1 MTTKANVASSS
12 SSSLS
17 GTVWYE
23 DPMVLLD
30 ADEMWNIVPS
40 GHEDTTSQTNAIMR
54 FALYFTVILVLV
66 RRSVDALFALVVAGA
81 FTYVLHRSHEDE
93 DAHREELMERLDV
106 QKTRPGESAS
116 GEAACVRPTRDNPFM
131 NVMLTDLKDFP
142 NRPSACHPN
151 HKAVKK
157 NIDKHFSHNLF
168 RDVDD
173 AFGRSTSSR
182 QFYTMPSTTVPNDRD
197 ALARW
202 LYQTPPTCKEGN
214 LERCTSSLY
223 TPPMMM

>member
-1 MTTKANVASSS
+1 MSASSEAA
-12 SSSLS
+12 
-17 GTVWYE
+17 TVWYE
-23 DPMVLLD
+23 HPAVLLD

-40 GHEDTTSQTNAIMR
+40 RNDDTTTQTNAIMR
-54 FALYFTVILVLV
+54 FALYLTVLLVLV
-66 RRSVDALFALVVAGA
+66 RRSVDALFALIAAGA
-81 FTYVLHRSHEDE
+81 FTYVLHRSHED
-93 DAHREELMERLDV
+93 DDRHREELVERLKV
-106 QKTRPGESAS
+106 RKTRPGESAN
-116 GEAACVRPTRDNPFM
+116 GEPACVRPTRDNPMM

-151 HKAVKK
+151 HKAVKRQVE
-157 NIDKHFSHNLF
+157 DHFSHNLF

-182 QFYTMPSTTVPNDRD
+182 QFYTMPSTTIPNDRD

-214 LERCTSSLY
+214 LDRCTSTMY
-223 TPPMMM
+223 ETHRI